1 MNSMLQVDF
10 HCHTIYSKDSLTRP
24 ETLLETCRHK
34 RIDRLVITDHN
45 TIEGALAAHRLDP
58 ELVIIGEE
66 IMTTSGEIL
75 GMFVTEGIPPGL
87 SPQETIHRLHDQGAF
102 ISVSHPFDIFRMGSW
117 SLNDLVEIT
126 PLVDAIETFNARCYS
141 PGFNRRAQEFAR
153 EYHLPGTVGSDA
165 HAAFE
170 LGQAAL
176 FLPPFVDAVGLRA
189 VLPDASSQLYWSP
202 PWVHLISRCATIRKK
217 LSRKDGG
224 ILDT

>member
-1 MNSMLQVDF
+1 MNSMLRVDF

-24 ETLLETCRHK
+24 EILLKTCRHK

-45 TIEGALAAHRLDP
+45 TIEGALAAQRLDP

-75 GMFVTEGIPPGL
+75 GIFVTEVIPPGL

-102 ISVSHPFDIFRMGSW
+102 ISVSHPFDIVRKGSW
-117 SLNDLVEIT
+117 SLNDLAEIL

-141 PGFNRRAQEFAR
+141 PVFNRQAQEFAR
-153 EYHLPGTVGSDA
+153 EHHLPGTVGSDA
-165 HAAFE
+165 HVAFE
-170 LGQAAL
+170 LGQATL

-189 VLPDASSQLYWSP
+189 VLPDASSQLHWSP
-202 PWVHLISRCATIRKK
+202 PWVHLISRYAVIRKK

-224 ILDT
+224 ILDI